1 MRGRERREIV
11 LTMRGTEDEESNE
24 GRKEGRREG
33 EREEGRKEGGR
44 Q

>member
-24 GRKEGRREG
+24 R
-33 EREEGRKEGGR
+33 RKEGGR
-44 Q
+44 RTTIRMKDLSLQP